1 MIRAFID
8 ASVIY
13 AAIISATG
21 GARVL
26 LKRHIANEIQL
37 VVSAYV
43 LAETV
48 HNLESKSPDKAGAV
62 QLLVDL
68 LAFEVITV
76 DSETVKQVAE
86 YTELK
91 DAPVVAAAIVGQC
104 DYLLTFDRKHLLGK
118 PQIEENSGIKIRT
131 PGDLLQMLQNDDHSA
146 N

>member
-21 GARVL
+21 GAREL
-26 LKRHIANEIQL
+26 LKRHIAEEVQL
-37 VVSAYV
+37 VVSSYV
-43 LAETV
+43 LTETIN
-48 HNLESKSPDKAGAV
+48 NLESKSPDKAGAV

-68 LAFEVITV
+68 LALEIVEI
-76 DSETVKQVAE
+76 DIAIVKQVAT
-86 YTELK
+86 YTEVK

-118 PQIEENSGIKIRT
+118 PQIEQISGIKIMT
-131 PGDLLQMLQNDDHSA
+131 PGDLLQLLQNDEESSD
-146 N
+146 